1 MRRVLR
7 FAASKK
13 LDIALWVFGWVVGR
27 FLAFKAFVVYLL
39 LSMAISGIREA
50 QRRWQRRRAE
60 KTPESGGEG

>member
-7 FAASKK
+7 FAASLK

-27 FLAFKAFVVYLL
+27 FMAFKAFVAYML

-50 QRRWQRRRAE
+50 HRRWRRRSAE
-60 KTPESGGEG
+60 DSRERR